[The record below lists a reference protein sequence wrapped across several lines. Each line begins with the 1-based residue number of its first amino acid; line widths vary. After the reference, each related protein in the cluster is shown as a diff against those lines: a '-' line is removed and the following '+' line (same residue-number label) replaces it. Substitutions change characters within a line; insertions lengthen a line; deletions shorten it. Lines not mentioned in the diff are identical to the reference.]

1 MTDKRFVDHGELEE
15 LKKMLHDLDK
25 RQTVLERDF
34 QNFNAAFSTI
44 ISKLDM
50 LPDKLTEQ
58 LGKTIRQEI
67 NTHKTECRLEILGK
81 DGGSDTPESGK
92 GFLQWVI
99 KNQLQIMLVAVLILA
114 AYFGVKMP

>member
-1 MTDKRFVDHGELEE
+1 MSDDAFVKHNELEE
-15 LKKMLHDLDK
+15 LKKMMHDLDK

-34 QNFNAAFSTI
+34 QNFNAAFATI
-44 ISKLDM
+44 ISKLDT

-67 NTHKTECRLEILGK
+67 ATHKTECRLEGIDDTKEDADK
-81 DGGSDTPESGK
+81 DK

-99 KNQLQIMLVAVLILA
+99 KYQIQIMFATIMIVA
-114 AYFGVKMP
+114 AYYGVKLP

>member
-1 MTDKRFVDHGELEE
+1 MGDKFVDHAELEE
-15 LKKMLHDLDK
+15 IKKMLHDLDK

-34 QNFNAAFSTI
+34 QNFNTAFSTI
-44 ISKLDM
+44 ISKLDT

-67 NTHKTECRLEILGK
+67 STHKTECRLEILNK
-81 DGGSDTPESGK
+81 DEEGGGDEKEK
-92 GFLQWVI
+92 GFLQWII
-99 KNQLQIMLVAVLILA
+99 KNQLQIMFVAVLILA

>member
-1 MTDKRFVDHGELEE
+1 MSDDGFVKHNELEE
-15 LKKMLHDLDK
+15 VRKMLHELDK

-34 QNFNAAFSTI
+34 QNFNAAFATI
-44 ISKLDM
+44 ISKLDT

-67 NTHKTECRLEILGK
+67 TTHKTECRLEGINNQDAK
-81 DGGSDTPESGK
+81 DEKADK

-99 KNQLQIMLVAVLILA
+99 KYQIQIMFAAIMIIA
-114 AYFGVKMP
+114 AYYGVKLP

>member
-1 MTDKRFVDHGELEE
+1 MSDDGFVKHNELEE

-34 QNFNAAFSTI
+34 QNFNAAFATI
-44 ISKLDM
+44 ISKLDT

-58 LGKTIRQEI
+58 LGRTIRQEI
-67 NTHKTECRLEILGK
+67 AIHKTECRLEEIDDSKEDANK
-81 DGGSDTPESGK
+81 DK

-99 KNQLQIMLVAVLILA
+99 KYQIQIMFAAIMIVA
-114 AYFGVKMP
+114 AYYGVKLP